1 MAADAAVI
9 VAQRLEI
16 LLQLA
21 HGVAA
26 AALTQHAVAVA
37 GRGGGR
43 GRGRGAAGIGDIC
56 GFIERLNRAFA
67 GDAVILEAV
76 TLLEGLDRGLG
87 LGAVVTGDVAG
98 IQLELL
104 EGGLNGR
111 NFVGLVAEAIALRRS
126 EGAYTHHEHGGNHRD
141 PFLS

>member
-16 LLQLA
+16 LLQGA

-26 AALTQHAVAVA
+26 AALAQHAVTVP
-37 GRGGGR
+37 GGDGSGGGR
-43 GRGRGAAGIGDIC
+43 RAAGIGDLR
-56 GFIERLNRAFA
+56 GFVKRLNRAFA

-76 TLLEGLDRGLG
+76 TLLEGFDRSLG

-111 NFVGLVAEAIALRRS
+111 NFIGLVAETIALRRS

>member
-16 LLQLA
+16 LLQGA
-21 HGVAA
+21 HRVAA
-26 AALTQHAVAVA
+26 AALAQHAAAVA
-37 GRGGGR
+37 GGVGIGGGGR
-43 GRGRGAAGIGDIC
+43 AAGIGDFR
-56 GFIERLNRAFA
+56 GFVERLNRTFA

-111 NFVGLVAEAIALRRS
+111 NFIGLVAEAIALRRS